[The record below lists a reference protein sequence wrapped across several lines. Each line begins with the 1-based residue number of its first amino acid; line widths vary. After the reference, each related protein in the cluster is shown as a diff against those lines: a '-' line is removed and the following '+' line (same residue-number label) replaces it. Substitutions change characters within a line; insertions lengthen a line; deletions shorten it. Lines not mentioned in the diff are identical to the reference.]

1 MPVTKTDGQTVPDS
15 VPSVDELI
23 RQQTEALQALIQR
36 KREED
41 AAKLAEIEA
50 NLTPEQRIMRAVNT
64 RLEHM
69 DAQIVRLGGHSYRLY
84 DL

>member
-1 MPVTKTDGQTVPDS
+1 MPVTKSDGQPVPDT

-23 RQQTEALQALIQR
+23 QQQTQALQALIQR